1 MNYSDNVDF
10 FICTSMRLICK
21 PSKKVTGF
29 LSLIEFFY
37 SYFFPR
43 INSVATKYGTKEPP
57 QYMRK
62 KSQLSPAASSNVL
75 CLIIKM

>member
-29 LSLIEFFY
+29 LSLIEFLY
-37 SYFFPR
+37 SYFFQEFCSYKIQDKRAPR
-43 INSVATKYGTKEPP
+43 IYEEKKVSSP
-57 QYMRK
+57 Q
-62 KSQLSPAASSNVL
+62 LLHPIFCAS
-75 CLIIKM
+75 